1 MVKLNINL
9 DESLKAFADEQVALG
24 RARDVDELVAALLA
38 EARDME
44 GDRLGNHGGRPISDD
59 LEASLLK
66 ADADP
71 GTPMTEQDWE
81 SLRRIVNERHSQ
93 GR

>member
-9 DESLKAFADEQVALG
+9 DESLKHYVDEQIAKG
-24 RARDVDELVAALLA
+24 RARDVDDLMATLLT
-38 EARDME
+38 EARMRESAEQHD
-44 GDRLGNHGGRPISDD
+44 DFISKE

-71 GTPMTEQDWE
+71 GSPMTEQDWDHI
-81 SLRRIVNERHSQ
+81 RQQVIARKTKGN
-93 GR
+93 